1 MPTRFIHSRSSLIPS
16 LVMLPFIQC
25 HQTRGLALL
34 GGFWKP
40 RSSGSPGFCAG
51 TAQAPSKAA
60 AKAVKPSSFTLW
72 SIFIFTLQPTD
83 KVIVAPGSS
92 CGAGSRLPF
101 PNTGLHYPNTGSARH
116 ETQNV
121 LTEVG
126 RVGADS
132 CRVVQPGPHTRAGV
146 AADGAAQ
153 APETGRQTPD
163 ASAERKT
170 DEPQYR

>member
-16 LVMLPFIQC
+16 FVMLPFIQC

-40 RSSGSPGFCAG
+40 RSNGSPGFCAG

-83 KVIVAPGSS
+83 KVIVAPGFPG
-92 CGAGSRLPF
+92 GAG
-101 PNTGLHYPNTGSARH
+101 G
-116 ETQNV
+116 
-121 LTEVG
+121 
-126 RVGADS
+126 
-132 CRVVQPGPHTRAGV
+132 CRVCDLKSGDRGMLRDRKSTRLN
-146 AADGAAQ
+146 
-153 APETGRQTPD
+153 
-163 ASAERKT
+163 SSHL
-170 DEPQYR
+170 

>member
-92 CGAGSRLPF
+92 CGAG
-101 PNTGLHYPNTGSARH
+101 G
-116 ETQNV
+116 
-121 LTEVG
+121 
-126 RVGADS
+126 
-132 CRVVQPGPHTRAGV
+132 CRVCDLKSGDRGMLRIKARRAEENSPRREPWGSREIAKPGH
-146 AADGAAQ
+146 GAKDRGGAILPPPPGGSSALAVGYSL
-153 APETGRQTPD
+153 APSGRP
-163 ASAERKT
+163 SA
-170 DEPQYR
+170 